1 MRKSTLWML
10 MLLLWSSI
18 AVGQEKPFVVSSASI
33 FEDMVQHLAGDLV
46 RSEMIVPIGSDPHL
60 YEPTPAD
67 ANTISKADIILV
79 NGLTFEGWINKLIQN
94 SGTKADVVTI
104 TEGITAIGSQDY
116 KGSSDPHAW
125 MDASNGL
132 VYARN
137 IKDALVRRMPE
148 HEAELNARY
157 QKYVQA
163 IKDTDTYILQA
174 IKKIPPQHRMLITS
188 HDAFAYYG
196 QRYGVELN
204 AIMGIS
210 TEAEART
217 SDVMRVS
224 KAIKEAGVPAIFI
237 ESTIN
242 PKLLKQIAEDTG
254 VKIGGELFAD
264 SIGDEDTEANGYLE
278 MLRHNTD
285 VIVKA
290 LADGGASTT
299 RHDHANSSEG
309 GSSMLYWVLGA
320 VLLLGALL
328 VLLKYK

>member
-1 MRKSTLWML
+1 ML
-10 MLLLWSSI
+10 MLLLWSSM